1 MDSIPA
7 FLMCYNRWAVQQLI
21 KAMTEKSSPIR
32 HKSLEKGLK
41 KALLTTLS
49 DTFSC
54 PKKLFAVS
62 ILMEKQSFENG

>member
-1 MDSIPA
+1 M
-7 FLMCYNRWAVQQLI
+7 I

-54 PKKLFAVS
+54 PKKIFAGS
-62 ILMEKQSFENG
+62 PLLEKQSFENG

>member
-1 MDSIPA
+1 M
-7 FLMCYNRWAVQQLI
+7 I

-32 HKSLEKGLK
+32 HKSLEKDLK

-49 DTFSC
+49 DTFGY